1 MNFDMESILA
11 RVPDYQEFYTVDE
24 LNRHSFQ
31 LAKEYPDVV
40 ELFEAGRSKEGRPIY
55 CLKIGQ
61 GSKNALLYGTPHP
74 NEPIGSMMLDA
85 LSRILAEDEQ
95 LRKALDY
102 TFYIVK
108 SSDVDG
114 LAKNEG
120 WLKGPFT
127 ITRYQHNFFRP
138 AFDQQVEWSFPFD
151 YKTYHF
157 DAPTPETRCIMGL
170 IDKTKPAFIYS
181 LHNCGFGGCYWYL
194 SSGDEELYK
203 KFLTVPAKYG
213 VDLNLGEPEMPYCK
227 GLYDAVYEMTG
238 AKDNYD
244 YLEKFMPDTPTASLM
259 SGGGCSYEYAN
270 RDGGS
275 TQILVTEMPYY
286 VDERVSDTS
295 LTSRSRRQVILE
307 SCAVAQE
314 YFSVWKPVFDRLEKF
329 FSADNQFYL
338 AVRERVGMESHSA
351 AKMEWARSD
360 PEMEKPAT
368 VCQEFDNLLATRFY
382 SNLSIVLLRR
392 ACQEELKKP
401 DLAPDVRGQLEKAA
415 DSLYNKECENL
426 AAMEKLFH
434 YKAIPIAHLVKVQ
447 LECGLLYADYVHGM
461 N

>member
-24 LNRHSFQ
+24 LNQHSFQ

-127 ITRYQHNFFRP
+127 ITQYQHNFFRP

-213 VDLNLGEPEMPYCK
+213 VDLKLGEPEMPYCK

-244 YLEKFMPDTPTASLM
+244 YLEKFMPDTP
-259 SGGGCSYEYAN
+259 
-270 RDGGS
+270 
-275 TQILVTEMPYY
+275 P
-286 VDERVSDTS
+286 
-295 LTSRSRRQVILE
+295 
-307 SCAVAQE
+307 
-314 YFSVWKPVFDRLEKF
+314 P
-329 FSADNQFYL
+329 
-338 AVRERVGMESHSA
+338 
-351 AKMEWARSD
+351 
-360 PEMEKPAT
+360 P
-368 VCQEFDNLLATRFY
+368 
-382 SNLSIVLLRR
+382 
-392 ACQEELKKP
+392 
-401 DLAPDVRGQLEKAA
+401 
-415 DSLYNKECENL
+415 
-426 AAMEKLFH
+426 
-434 YKAIPIAHLVKVQ
+434 
-447 LECGLLYADYVHGM
+447 
-461 N
+461 

>member
-24 LNRHSFQ
+24 LNQHSFQ

-127 ITRYQHNFFRP
+127 ITQYQHNFFRP

-170 IDKTKPAFIYS
+170 IDKTQPAFIYS

-314 YFSVWKPVFDRLEKF
+314 YFSAWKPVFDRLEKF

-368 VCQEFDNLLATRFY
+368 VCQEFDNLLTTRFY

-401 DLAPDVRGQLEKAA
+401 DLAPEVRGQLEKAA
-415 DSLYNKECENL
+415 
-426 AAMEKLFH
+426 
-434 YKAIPIAHLVKVQ
+434 IPCIIRSVRIWRRWKSSSTTRPSPSPIWSRCSWSAVCSTRTMCT
-447 LECGLLYADYVHGM
+447 E
-461 N
+461 